1 MLIALI
7 GESCSGKT
15 TLAEALQRRSGAQI
29 VTGKD
34 YLRLAKSEGE
44 AERLFRQRLQDAL
57 AGEDLI
63 YVLSEPEL
71 LRLLP
76 EGTIRVLVQ
85 ADPETIRARFRV
97 RMHGNLPAPVAQ
109 MLEKKHG
116 IFDGGDYE
124 YRFDGVAGDLEE
136 LCRALFSGKEA

>member
-85 ADPETIRARFRV
+85 ADPETIRARFRA

-124 YRFDGVAGDLEE
+124 YRFDGVAGDPEE